1 MTSRLIVLPLTPCA
15 APRGQRAMKLA
26 HNIGNAEPDCLSARS
41 RRAAFTLVELMV
53 VIAIIIVLASLLL
66 AAVFKA
72 LDLANEAATRTEV
85 TQISASNESFKTKY
99 QAGYPPSRLVLCK
112 QKANYFLPSG
122 AYKSQLHQDSLEYL
136 QRVWPRLD
144 W

>member
-1 MTSRLIVLPLTPCA
+1 MKRDPAMMLSPISK
-15 APRGQRAMKLA
+15 QRPASKQR
-26 HNIGNAEPDCLSARS
+26 PTARM
-41 RRAAFTLVELMV
+41 AFTLVELLV

-72 LDLANEAATRTEV
+72 LDLANEAATRTED
-85 TQISASNESFKTKY
+85 TQLSAAIESFKTKY
-99 QAGYPPSRLVLCK
+99 QAGYPQSRLVLCK